1 VAMGL
6 LLGVRMT
13 ISFCADRHVERT
25 FGQLMEAVVRTEIVW
40 SDPRSD
46 DEAARIE
53 AARLETL
60 SMDVMHH
67 VCAAMPGL
75 TKYVRANGTERTLA
89 REAYLSVLGVLAMT
103 TRICEREAVPAIAI
117 ENVQEAAQG
126 LLDALVPY
134 VTGAE
139 TGLRL
144 ALLERRREQVC
155 CPQ

>member
-1 VAMGL
+1 
-6 LLGVRMT
+6 MT
-13 ISFCADRHVERT
+13 NRICADREVERS
-25 FGQLMEAVVRTEIVW
+25 FGQLMEAVVKTEIVW
-40 SDPRSD
+40 TDPRSD

-75 TKYVRANGTERTLA
+75 TRYLRANSTERTLA
-89 REAYLSVLGVLAMT
+89 REAYLSVLGLLAMT
-103 TRICEREAVPAIAI
+103 TRITEREVEPVLAV
-117 ENVQEAAQG
+117 ETVQEAAQA

-144 ALLERRREQVC
+144 ALLERRRSQIGQVGFT
-155 CPQ
+155 Q

>member
-1 VAMGL
+1 
-6 LLGVRMT
+6 MT
-13 ISFCADRHVERT
+13 ISFCADREVERS
-25 FGQLMEAVVRTEIVW
+25 FGQLMEAVVKTEIVW
-40 SDPRSD
+40 TDPRSD

-75 TKYVRANGTERTLA
+75 TKYLRANGTERTLA
-89 REAYLSVLGVLAMT
+89 REAYLSVLGLLAMT
-103 TRICEREAVPAIAI
+103 TRITERDVEPVVAI

-144 ALLERRREQVC
+144 ALLERRRSQVG
-155 CPQ
+155 QVGFTQ